1 MASVALTRVH
11 GTGEGLAQSSRL
23 VLHAREVDR
32 VRALA
37 RALVQRTA
45 HAEAQTPDNT
55 DAVGRLEH
63 VKGHDETVSQQR
75 TLATLVSSVVRV
87 EELHATGVGVL
98 PRDPVLRTGLEK
110 AF

>member
-1 MASVALTRVH
+1 
-11 GTGEGLAQSSRL
+11 
-23 VLHAREVDR
+23 
-32 VRALA
+32 
-37 RALVQRTA
+37 
-45 HAEAQTPDNT
+45 
-55 DAVGRLEH
+55 

-75 TLATLVSSVVRV
+75 ALATLVRSVVRV